1 MNFLSRYMWLLA
13 YRRVNMYS
21 NVISVSLLHVVGIV
35 YAFIIAYIFY
45 YNVFAKML
53 KLCSLFHVLFSYY
66 SLIIYRGLVMAFRP
80 NEFSMKWKANHLCTK
95 CLKSVEASKSK
106 HKMSTLYI
114 DTIYGTSRVMSE
126 FIFIFVT
133 VLETK
138 KLVWCG
144 GGGSLFFACLICWL
158 TIWVCHDVVNIL
170 LLAFASEHNTRI

>member
-21 NVISVSLLHVVGIV
+21 NVISVSLLHVVGICI
-35 YAFIIAYIFY
+35 YNCIHILLQCLCQNAEAMFIVSCL
-45 YNVFAKML
+45 VFL
-53 KLCSLFHVLFSYY
+53 L
-66 SLIIYRGLVMAFRP
+66 LIIYRGLVMAFRP